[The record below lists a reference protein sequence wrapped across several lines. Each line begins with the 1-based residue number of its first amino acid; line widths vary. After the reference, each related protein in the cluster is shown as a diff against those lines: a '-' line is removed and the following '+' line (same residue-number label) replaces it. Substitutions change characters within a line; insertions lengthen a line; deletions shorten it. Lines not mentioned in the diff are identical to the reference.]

1 MKIQGKKG
9 IRDLLEKGVGGGVFP
24 GAVLLWAKGDEVVTV
39 EAVGNLSL
47 TPGKIPMKRD
57 TVFDL
62 ASLTKPL
69 ATTLALMKLVD
80 SGKIDLDRRL
90 DDLTEGLLPEDKRD
104 ITPRLL
110 LNHSG
115 GFRDWEPY
123 FRDLV
128 SHPPGERKQI
138 LRRRIMSG
146 PLAYKP
152 GEKCLYSDLGFM
164 ILEWIV
170 EEMSGIEMGRFL
182 EENIYRPLRL
192 QHTFLASEEHLK
204 SIEKDNFAATEKC
217 PWRKRVIQG
226 EVHDEN
232 AYALGGYSG
241 HAGLFSTA
249 EEVYRIAAM
258 LRDHYLGRREDY
270 FSSETVEEFFRRQ
283 EMVAGCTWALGWD
296 TPSLEGSSSGRYF
309 SEKSVGHL
317 GYTGTS
323 LWMDLEK
330 DAIVILLT
338 NRVHPARDNEKIRE
352 FRPVLHDRVMEV
364 LGLDC

>member
-1 MKIQGKKG
+1 
-9 IRDLLEKGVGGGVFP
+9 
-24 GAVLLWAKGDEVVTV
+24 
-39 EAVGNLSL
+39 
-47 TPGKIPMKRD
+47 
-57 TVFDL
+57 
-62 ASLTKPL
+62 
-69 ATTLALMKLVD
+69 
-80 SGKIDLDRRL
+80 
-90 DDLTEGLLPEDKRD
+90 
-104 ITPRLL
+104 
-110 LNHSG
+110 
-115 GFRDWEPY
+115 
-123 FRDLV
+123 
-128 SHPPGERKQI
+128 
-138 LRRRIMSG
+138 
-146 PLAYKP
+146 
-152 GEKCLYSDLGFM
+152 
-164 ILEWIV
+164 
-170 EEMSGIEMGRFL
+170 MGRFI
-182 EENIYRPLRL
+182 EENIYLPLRL